1 LSQAATA
8 LIVAL
13 PEAEPHV
20 AALRMA
26 HDPSAAQG
34 VPAHVTL
41 LHPFRPLAAVDAA
54 LRAAIVAVAARS
66 APFDVRFV
74 RPGRFEQTLYLA
86 PDPPGP
92 FVALVRALAAAF
104 PEHPPYGGRHADV
117 RPHLTVAQ
125 GAAATLDAAAAALA
139 RALPRGGIAAR
150 VRTLELIANEH
161 GRWRRV
167 HAWTLG
173 TGAAE

>member
-1 LSQAATA
+1 LSHAATA

-20 AALRMA
+20 AALRAA
-26 HDPSAAQG
+26 HDPSSAQG

-54 LRAAIVAVAARS
+54 VHAAIAAVAARS

-74 RPGRFEQTLYLA
+74 RLGRFEEALYLA
-86 PDPPGP
+86 PDPAQP
-92 FVALVRALAAAF
+92 FVALVHALAAAF
-104 PEHPPYGGRHADV
+104 PEHPPYGGRHAGV
-117 RPHLTVAQ
+117 VPHLTVAQ
-125 GAAATLDAAAAALA
+125 GTAATLDAAAATLEH
-139 RALPRGGIAAR
+139 ALPRGGFGAR

-161 GRWRRV
+161 GRWRRAR
-167 HAWTLG
+167 AWTLG